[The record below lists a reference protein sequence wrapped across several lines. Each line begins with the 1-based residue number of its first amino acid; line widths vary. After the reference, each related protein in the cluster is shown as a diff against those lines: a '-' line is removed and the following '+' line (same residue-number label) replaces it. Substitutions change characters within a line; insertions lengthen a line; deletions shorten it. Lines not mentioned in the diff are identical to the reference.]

1 MKVPSGDILPLKT
14 VPTHVAV
21 IMDGNG
27 RWAQE
32 KGLPRVEGHRRGAQ
46 VVKDI
51 TTYARELGLRYL
63 TLYSFSCQNWRR
75 SPEEVTALM
84 GLLEEFCASE
94 YTTLMNNGIRL
105 RTIGELFRLP
115 SSTRMAVQELV
126 DASKRNT
133 GMTLTLALDYGGR
146 EELVKAAQA
155 LAMKVQQGQMAVHDI
170 TEESMQSHLDTAYMP
185 DPDILIRT
193 SGEVRVSNF
202 LLWQISY
209 SELYFSKVW
218 WPDFSR
224 LDFDDALKEYTRRER
239 RFGAEQAACD
249 RAS

>member
-1 MKVPSGDILPLKT
+1 VKVPHVDAVPSHLLPS
-14 VPTHVAV
+14 HVAV

-32 KGLPRVEGHRRGAQ
+32 KGLPRIEGHRRGAD
-46 VVKDI
+46 VVRDI
-51 TTYARELGLRYL
+51 TTYARELGLQYL

-75 SPEEVTALM
+75 SAEEVAGLM
-84 GLLEEFCASE
+84 ALLEDFCRSE
-94 YTTLMNNGIRL
+94 YTTLMENGIRL
-105 RTIGELFRLP
+105 RTIGDLFRLP

-133 GMTLTLALDYGGR
+133 DMTLTLALDYGGR
-146 EELVKAAQA
+146 EEIVKAAQA
-155 LAMKVQQGQMAVHDI
+155 LAVKVLNGQMRVQDI
-170 TEESMQSHLDTAYMP
+170 TEAALESQLDTAYMP
-185 DPDILIRT
+185 DPALLIRT

-209 SELYFSKVW
+209 SELYFSQVR

-224 LDFDDALKEYTRRER
+224 ADFAQALKEYAMRER
-239 RFGAEQAACD
+239 RFGAESVEVAQAC
-249 RAS
+249 